1 MSSGGQSPVVRI
13 ARQSIVDRYR
23 TLQAYELL
31 FRGTVDPERGF
42 DGTEAS
48 ATSLV
53 TAMLDIGWDHLR
65 GGHPLYLNVDED
77 FLLSRLVHVAPPQ
90 STVVE
95 LVGGV
100 VDSPEVQAAVE
111 ELKTL
116 GFKIAIDDFM
126 GQDDVQHLLDLADV
140 VKVDRLDIALDELT
154 AIVELIHHRDAL
166 ALAERVEDEETFQRC
181 LAAGFD
187 LFEGYHFDRPQPQ
200 QGGLSASQ
208 GVALQLATLLQ
219 EDSPDPAEIEH
230 LLRADVGLSYRV
242 LRLANSAASG
252 LSREVSSLRQAIV
265 LVGPRALA
273 GWVSLMLLSDSGQS
287 SAVIDNVLIAARMC
301 ELLVTAEG
309 GEPAPAF
316 MTGLLDGVAAILGVS
331 KEEVLDTV
339 GAASAIRAA
348 VLQGEGQL
356 GMALRRTQ
364 RYLQGAPFGQDESWP
379 AYLEALGWLNSLPR
393 GATTAA

>member
-1 MSSGGQSPVVRI
+1 V
-13 ARQSIVDRYR
+13 
-23 TLQAYELL
+23 QAYELL

-53 TAMLDIGWDHLR
+53 TAMLDIGWDQLR
-65 GGHPLYLNVDED
+65 GGHPLYLNVDQD
-77 FLLSRLVHVAPPQ
+77 FLLSRLVPVAPPE

-100 VDSPEVQAAVE
+100 VDSPEVHAAVL
-111 ELKTL
+111 ELKAL

-126 GQDDVQHLLDLADV
+126 GQDDVEQLLNLADV
-140 VKVDRLDIALDELT
+140 VKVDRLDIATDELT
-154 AIVELIHHRDAL
+154 ALVELIHARNAL

-187 LFEGYHFDRPQPQ
+187 LFEGYLFDRPQPQ
-200 QGGLSASQ
+200 AGGVNASHA
-208 GVALQLATLLQ
+208 VALQLASVLH
-219 EDSPDPAEIEH
+219 EESPDPAEIER

-265 LVGPRALA
+265 LVGPRNLA
-273 GWVSLMLLSDSGQS
+273 GWVSLMMLSDSGQS
-287 SAVIDNVLIAARMC
+287 TAAIDNVLIASRMC

-316 MTGLLDGVAAILGVS
+316 LVGLLDGVAPILGVS

-339 GAASAIRAA
+339 SAAPAIRAA
-348 VLQGEGQL
+348 VLTGEGEL
-356 GMALRRTQ
+356 GLALRRTQ
-364 RYLQGAPFGQDESWP
+364 RYLSGAPFGQDESWP

-393 GATTAA
+393 GVSAA

>member
-1 MSSGGQSPVVRI
+1 M
-13 ARQSIVDRYR
+13 
-23 TLQAYELL
+23 
-31 FRGTVDPERGF
+31 
-42 DGTEAS
+42 
-48 ATSLV
+48 
-53 TAMLDIGWDHLR
+53 
-65 GGHPLYLNVDED
+65 
-77 FLLSRLVHVAPPQ
+77 HVAPPE

-100 VDSPEVQAAVE
+100 VDSPEVHAAVQ
-111 ELKTL
+111 ELKSL

-126 GQDDVQHLLDLADV
+126 GQDDVEQLLNLADV

-154 AIVELIHHRDAL
+154 AVVELVH
-166 ALAERVEDEETFQRC
+166 
-181 LAAGFD
+181 
-187 LFEGYHFDRPQPQ
+187 QPQ
-200 QGGLSASQ
+200 RARAGRAGRGRGDLPALPRGGLRPVRGLPLRPAAAPGGWRHRQPGRGPAARRASC
-208 GVALQLATLLQ
+208 TS
-219 EDSPDPAEIEH
+219 DSPDPAEIEH

-287 SAVIDNVLIAARMC
+287 TAAIDNVLIGARMC

-316 MTGLLDGVAAILGVS
+316 LVGLLDGVAPILGVT

-339 GAASAIRAA
+339 GGRPGDPGARCCT
-348 VLQGEGQL
+348 GEGPL
-356 GMALRRTQ
+356 GLALRRTQ
-364 RYLQGAPFGQDESWP
+364 RYLNGAPFGQDESWS

-393 GATTAA
+393 QTSAA